1 MYNNPDIERDVL
13 TTIILFPDEYAIYIK
28 ALEEDYFT
36 VPIYKKIYTAL
47 KGLDEQNKKLDILL
61 IADTVPEIQNFIDSA
76 PMPAADHIAD
86 YIAELKK
93 YKIKRDLDKLFDNA
107 KASLKKGVDEA
118 KIIAAINRY
127 IKNMEID
134 TDAEDIKDALEK
146 TMIDIEKIHF
156 NKEKKVTLSISG
168 ISDMAEPGEMTV
180 IGARPGTGKTAF
192 ALKIAYDLARQDKNI
207 YFVSREMTDI
217 QITKRLLSKVGRV
230 SNGKIKNATLEQGD
244 WDALVKAMA
253 EISKLPIKLDCKTSY
268 IEDIYLKVASQK
280 DVDCLIIDYLQLLQ
294 TREKAQ
300 SRDREIGI
308 ITRTLKVMN
317 LDLNIPIFVLSQLN
331 REGTKE
337 PTLANLR
344 ESGNIEQD
352 FDNVVFLH
360 NKDEEHNGVR
370 SLKLIVAKYRN
381 GNLGK
386 YDIFF
391 EPDYME
397 FYDEFR

>member
-1 MYNNPDIERDVL
+1 MYNNPDLERDVL
-13 TTIILFPDEYAIYIK
+13 TTIILFPDEYVIYIK

-36 VPIYKKIYTAL
+36 VPIHKKIYTAL
-47 KGLDEQNKKLDILL
+47 KALDEQNKKIDILL
-61 IADTVPEIQNFIDSA
+61 LADAIPEIQVFVDNA
-76 PMPAADHIAD
+76 PMPAADHISD
-86 YIAELKK
+86 YIAGLKK
-93 YKIKRDLDKLFDNA
+93 YKVKRDLDKLFDNA

-127 IKNMEID
+127 IKNMEIN
-134 TDAEDIKDALEK
+134 TDAVDIKDALEK

-156 NKEKKVTLSISG
+156 NKEKKITLSMSG

-192 ALKIAYDLARQDKNI
+192 ALKIAYDLARQNKNI
-207 YFVSREMTDI
+207 YFVSREMTDV

-253 EISKLPIKLDCKTSY
+253 EISKLPIKIDCKTGFV
-268 IEDIYLKVASQK
+268 EDIYLKVASQK

-294 TREKAQ
+294 TREKTQ

-360 NKDEEHNGVR
+360 NKNEEHNCVR
-370 SLKLIVAKYRN
+370 SLKLIVAKHRN

>member
-1 MYNNPDIERDVL
+1 
-13 TTIILFPDEYAIYIK
+13 
-28 ALEEDYFT
+28 
-36 VPIYKKIYTAL
+36 
-47 KGLDEQNKKLDILL
+47 
-61 IADTVPEIQNFIDSA
+61 
-76 PMPAADHIAD
+76 
-86 YIAELKK
+86 
-93 YKIKRDLDKLFDNA
+93 
-107 KASLKKGVDEA
+107 
-118 KIIAAINRY
+118 
-127 IKNMEID
+127 
-134 TDAEDIKDALEK
+134 
-146 TMIDIEKIHF
+146 MIDIEKIHF
-156 NKEKKVTLSISG
+156 NKEKKITLSMSG

-192 ALKIAYDLARQDKNI
+192 ALKIAYDLARQNKNI

-217 QITKRLLSKVGRV
+217 QITKRFLSKVGRV
-230 SNGKIKNATLEQGD
+230 SNGKIKNSTLEQGD

-253 EISKLPIKLDCKTSY
+253 EISRLPIKLDCKTSY

-370 SLKLIVAKYRN
+370 SLKLIVAKHRN